1 MLTSN
6 LICETPVRFSLDWN
20 NKFYATYNFVEYTLK
35 QNWAIVIK
43 VQACDCENFQTVVL
57 LVVYLPGFA
66 ISNTNQKIK
75 VGKFGQQ
82 SFESK

>member
-1 MLTSN
+1 M
-6 LICETPVRFSLDWN
+6 V
-20 NKFYATYNFVEYTLK
+20 K
-35 QNWAIVIK
+35 WAIVIK
-43 VQACDCENFQTVVL
+43 VQACNCENFQTVVL
-57 LVVYLPGFA
+57 LVVYCPGFA